1 MKSLMRAWG
10 LYPLTGRNGMSLAGF
25 NELVDRAGAELEQL
39 HLKPYLVLYVFET
52 VISRS
57 ATLTQRKVHLLR
69 KKAVTKDLSGAS

>member
-1 MKSLMRAWG
+1 
-10 LYPLTGRNGMSLAGF
+10 MSLAGF

-57 ATLTQRKVHLLR
+57 AALTQRKVHLLR